1 MYNPMNK
8 LHIKSLIKYWLNRH
22 YTTYITP
29 GCISTDTNLDPD
41 PQVQVGYLWG
51 KSAGA
56 SIRNDVKLT
65 YSQYAMKFLLF
76 RFHRNIAYWLAN
88 ES

>member
-1 MYNPMNK
+1 MNK
-8 LHIKSLIKYWLNRH
+8 LRIKSLIKYFLNRY
-22 YTTYITP
+22 YTTNITP

-56 SIRNDVKLT
+56 SICNDIKLT
-65 YSQYAMKFLLF
+65 YSLCHEVSIILF
-76 RFHRNIAYWLAN
+76 
-88 ES
+88 S